1 MTGVGADSVAD
12 DGLAGSTA
20 SRVVRQPEGGRA
32 VARAS
37 ARPED
42 PVLEARQ
49 LTAGYGE
56 LAAVRELDLVV
67 HAGEIV
73 ALLGPNGAGKTTTL
87 ATMAGVL
94 PPLAG
99 DVHFLG
105 RPVTSPLYARVRAGL
120 GYIPEER
127 SVIYGLTVRENLALG
142 RGTVDDAV
150 GLFPQLGQMLRRPA
164 GLLSGGEQQMLSL
177 ARCLAAHPRGILV
190 DELSMGLAPI
200 AVQSLLLALREAVR
214 VTGSAVLLV
223 EQQIRRALDVADRW
237 YLLQHG
243 VLVDEGDADA
253 AAAGRLAGAYL

>member
-1 MTGVGADSVAD
+1 MSNSRPGRPGRSSVVPEPRIAGA
-12 DGLAGSTA
+12 GGSA
-20 SRVVRQPEGGRA
+20 A
-32 VARAS
+32 AR
-37 ARPED
+37 RDE
-42 PVLEARQ
+42 PVLKARQ

-56 LAAVRELDLVV
+56 LAAVRGVDLVV

-87 ATMAGVL
+87 ATLAGVR

-99 DVHFLG
+99 EVQFLG
-105 RPVTSPLYARVRAGL
+105 RPVTSPLHARVRAGL

-127 SVIYGLTVRENLALG
+127 SVIHGLTVRENLALG

-177 ARCLAAHPRGILV
+177 ARCLAARPRVILV
-190 DELSMGLAPI
+190 DELSQGLAPI
-200 AVQSLLLALREAVR
+200 AVKSLLLALREAVS

-223 EQQIRRALDVADRW
+223 EQQVRRALDVADRW

-243 VLVDEGDADA
+243 ALVDEGDAAADDA
-253 AAAGRLAGAYL
+253 VGRLTGAYL